1 MEEKNIL
8 VRSPIGYVL
17 NRFEKEVV
25 LFLVFYLVSRCLSAT
40 LYFVRN
46 QSLVWQETV
55 LFEHKVIRKVLSL
68 NKRKSSEVQEIVWQ
82 KVRKYEPNFQLHD
95 VPWLFSSYI
104 GMFFLT
110 CSLFIK

>member
-46 QSLVWQETV
+46 QSL
-55 LFEHKVIRKVLSL
+55 
-68 NKRKSSEVQEIVWQ
+68 
-82 KVRKYEPNFQLHD
+82 
-95 VPWLFSSYI
+95 
-104 GMFFLT
+104 M
-110 CSLFIK
+110 